1 MKRNLVIAALT
12 LGLAACFPDDG
23 PVLPKAHADDAP
35 VAAVQRG
42 LPDFADLVEKVSP
55 AVVNISVDQT
65 IQANDDDDNPFAGDP
80 FFDFLR
86 RFGVPTP
93 GPGFPP
99 NHPGVPHIRQGIG
112 SGFIVSSDGYVLTNA
127 HVVGDSKA
135 EVTVKLSDKREFKA
149 KVIGIDR
156 RTDVAV
162 IKIDAKSLP
171 TVAIGNPDSA
181 RVGEWVAAIGSPFG
195 FEHSVTAGI
204 ISAKA
209 RRLPD
214 ENYVPFIQTDVAIN
228 PGNSGGPLFDLNGRV
243 IGINSQIYSRSGGFM
258 GISFAIP
265 IDVAM
270 KVRDQLIQH
279 GRVQR
284 GRLGVYIQGMSP
296 ELAPS
301 FNLDAPR
308 GALVAQVE
316 AGSSAAR
323 AGLKPGDIVLKVD
336 GKEVNETN
344 ELPRLIGDK
353 QPGSKIKLEIWREG
367 KSREVTA
374 VLDELPQEET
384 AQSPS
389 GQDKGVRDKLGLNL
403 RPLNAREAA
412 HFGVTGGLLVE
423 AAGGQAARAGLVN
436 GDIILSLN
444 NQPVTSPAQF
454 RQLAEK
460 AGKRFAL
467 LIQRGNTRLF
477 VPIRLD

>member
-1 MKRNLVIAALT
+1 MKRNLVIAALV
-12 LGLAACFPDDG
+12 LGLVACLPEDG
-23 PVLPKAHADDAP
+23 PGIGKAHADNMPTEAI
-35 VAAVQRG
+35 QRG
-42 LPDFADLVEKVSP
+42 LPNFADLVEKVSP

-65 IQANDDDDNPFAGDP
+65 IHPSDDEGNPFAGDP

-86 RFGVPTP
+86 RFGVP
-93 GPGFPP
+93 GQGFPP
-99 NHPGVPHIRQGIG
+99 NHPGVPRVRQGIG
-112 SGFIVSSDGYVLTNA
+112 SGFIVSNDGYVLTNA

-162 IKIDAKSLP
+162 IKIDAKNLP
-171 TVAIGNPDSA
+171 IVVIGNPDSA

-214 ENYVPFIQTDVAIN
+214 ENFVPFIQTDVAIN
-228 PGNSGGPLFDLNGRV
+228 PGNSGGPLFDLSGRV

-270 KVRDQLIQH
+270 KVKDHLVQY

-284 GRLGVYIQGMSP
+284 GRLGVYIQSMSP

-301 FNLDAPR
+301 FGLKASH
-308 GALVAQVE
+308 GALVARVE
-316 AGSSAAR
+316 PDSSAAR
-323 AGLKPGDIVLKVD
+323 AGLKPGDIVLKAD

-344 ELPRLIGDK
+344 ELPRIIGDR

-367 KSREVTA
+367 KSRELVA
-374 VLDELPQEET
+374 VLDEMPQEET
-384 AQSPS
+384 AQ
-389 GQDKGVRDKLGLNL
+389 GLRDQDKSSRDKLGLNL
-403 RPLNAREAA
+403 RPLNARETAQL
-412 HFGVTGGLLVE
+412 GVMGGLVVE
-423 AAGGQAARAGLVN
+423 AVSGQAARAGLRN
-436 GDIILSLN
+436 GDVILSLN
-444 NQPVTSPAQF
+444 NQPVTSLAQF

-467 LIQRGNTRLF
+467 LIQRGDVRLF
-477 VPIRLD
+477 VPFRLD

>member
-1 MKRNLVIAALT
+1 MKKSLIIAALA
-12 LGLAACFPDDG
+12 LALAACLSEDG
-23 PVLPKAHADDAP
+23 PVLPKAHADNAP
-35 VAAVQRG
+35 VAAIQRG
-42 LPDFADLVEKVSP
+42 LPDFADLVEKVAP
-55 AVVNISVDQT
+55 AVVNISVE
-65 IQANDDDDNPFAGDP
+65 QAVQARDNDDNPFEGDP

-86 RFGVPTP
+86 RFGVP

-99 NHPGVPHIRQGIG
+99 NHPNVPRTRQGIG

-127 HVVGDSKA
+127 HVVGNSKA
-135 EVTVKLSDKREFKA
+135 DVTVRLSDKREFKA
-149 KVIGIDR
+149 KIIGIDR
-156 RTDVAV
+156 RTDVSV
-162 IKIDAKSLP
+162 IKIDAKNLP
-171 TVAIGNPDSA
+171 VVTIGNPDNA

-214 ENYVPFIQTDVAIN
+214 ESYVPFIQTDVAIN

-243 IGINSQIYSRSGGFM
+243 IGVNSQIYSRSGGFM

-270 KVRDQLIQH
+270 KVKDQLVQH

-284 GRLGVYIQGMSP
+284 GRLGVYIQSMSP
-296 ELAPS
+296 DLAPS
-301 FNLDAPR
+301 FGLDAPR

-316 AGSSAAR
+316 PGSAAAR

-336 GKEVNETN
+336 GKEVDENN

-353 QPGSKIKLEIWREG
+353 RPGSKVKLAIWREG
-367 KSREVTA
+367 KSREITA
-374 VLDELPQEET
+374 VLDEQAQEET
-384 AQSPS
+384 AKGP
-389 GQDKGVRDKLGLNL
+389 GGPDKDSRNRLGLDL

-412 HFGVTGGLLVE
+412 HLGVTGGLVVE
-423 AAGGQAARAGLVN
+423 AASGQAARAGLRN
-436 GDIILSLN
+436 GDVILSLN
-444 NQPVTSPAQF
+444 NQPITSPAQF
-454 RQLAEK
+454 QQLAER

-467 LIQRGNTRLF
+467 LIQRGNARLF
-477 VPIRLD
+477 VPFKLD

>member
-1 MKRNLVIAALT
+1 MKRTLFIAALT
-12 LGLAACFPDDG
+12 FGLVACLPEDG

-35 VAAVQRG
+35 VAAIQRG
-42 LPDFADLVEKVSP
+42 LPNFADLVERVSP

-65 IQANDDDDNPFAGDP
+65 IQANNDDGNPFSGDP

-99 NHPGVPHIRQGIG
+99 NHPGVPRVRQGIG

-162 IKIDAKSLP
+162 IKIDARNLP
-171 TVAIGNPDSA
+171 VAVIGNPDTA

-209 RRLPD
+209 RQLPD

-270 KVRDQLIQH
+270 KVKDQLVQH

-284 GRLGVYIQGMSP
+284 GRLGVYIQSMSP
-296 ELAPS
+296 DLAPS
-301 FNLDAPR
+301 FGLDASR

-316 AGSSAAR
+316 PGSSAAR

-344 ELPRLIGDK
+344 ELPRLIGDRR
-353 QPGSKIKLEIWREG
+353 PGSKIKLEVWRDG
-367 KSREVTA
+367 KGREVTA
-374 VLDELPQEET
+374 VLDELPQEEI
-384 AQSPS
+384 AQN
-389 GQDKGVRDKLGLNL
+389 QNDKNPRDKLGLNL
-403 RPLNAREAA
+403 RPLTAQESA
-412 HFGVTGGLLVE
+412 HLGVTGGLVVE
-423 AAGGQAARAGLVN
+423 AVDGQAARAGLRN
-436 GDIILSLN
+436 GDVILSLN
-444 NQPVTSPAQF
+444 NQPVTSLAQL

-467 LIQRGNTRLF
+467 LVQRGNTRLF
-477 VPIRLD
+477 VPFKLD